1 MGVERRGIMNG
12 RGTKRTHAEQERSPN
27 VPALPETKEPQRNKN
42 KRKKDGKVTVSAR
55 VERTQNVATVQ
66 LGHGQEIERSG
77 EKADPGGAAN
87 RMKQECAGGNAGMQ
101 GGSEETQQQ
110 WSAEGQVDV
119 PRVVKARNNF
129 GVEHAVGECGNRQNE
144 SNERTGSAHVKER
157 TSGANRRTNQ
167 NECAEGAH
175 ERRKGNKK
183 WIAGADVMMTAG
195 EEMTELMGEQNG
207 EQSEREGQA
216 GSEGG
221 GVSVKKGEG
230 VEKFVERN
238 SLIPRVSDGKL
249 RAGDQTGAKCEKK

>member
-119 PRVVKARNNF
+119 PRVVKARNKF
-129 GVEHAVGECGNRQNE
+129 GVEHAVGECGNRENE
-144 SNERTGSAHVKER
+144 SNERTGSAHIKER
-157 TSGANRRTNQ
+157 PSGANRRANQ
-167 NECAEGAH
+167 NERAERAH

-183 WIAGADVMMTAG
+183 WIAGADMMMTAG
-195 EEMTELMGEQNG
+195 EEMAELMGEQNG
-207 EQSEREGQA
+207 ERSEGGGQA

-221 GVSVKKGEG
+221 RGFGKKG
-230 VEKFVERN
+230 K
-238 SLIPRVSDGKL
+238 SLGEVI
-249 RAGDQTGAKCEKK
+249 